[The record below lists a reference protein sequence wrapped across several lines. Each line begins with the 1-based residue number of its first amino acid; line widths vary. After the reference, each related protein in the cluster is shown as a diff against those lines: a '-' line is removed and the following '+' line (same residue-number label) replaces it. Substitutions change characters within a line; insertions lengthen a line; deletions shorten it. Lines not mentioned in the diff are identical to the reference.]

1 MLNKLIFH
9 LLLNFHK
16 SEKKYYQSYH
26 FKLIVHITLE
36 NAKEYEMIK
45 VLLYLLVFFILRYNV
60 LNLSVL

>member
-9 LLLNFHK
+9 KKVNFLR
-16 SEKKYYQSYH
+16 KKYYQSYH
-26 FKLIVHITLE
+26 FKLIVHITLR

-45 VLLYLLVFFILRYNV
+45 VLLFLLVFFILRFNV